1 MENGGKRWSFALI
14 VGSVEGI
21 QAQLRNT
28 IDVTEILLLLYTISL
43 ISRWFL
49 CGHRA
54 IQPN

>member
-1 MENGGKRWSFALI
+1 MAGRDGASLLI
-14 VGSVEGI
+14 VGSVEGMV